1 MINALHCRGDADQ
14 NLQYLIL
21 DLAKLVSGNEL
32 AHAAVKWS
40 CYWDRPGGLQYLPGE
55 VIVRDGCLVL
65 RFVPGGD
72 ATPSETRPLP
82 LDSFGW
88 FTRSTQPV
96 EFFGNDLELMR
107 NHYREGSAVIQGW
120 PVLED

>member
-40 CYWDRPGGLQYLPGE
+40 FYWDRPGGLQYLPGE
-55 VIVRDGCLVL
+55 VIVRDGC
-65 RFVPGGD
+65 R
-72 ATPSETRPLP
+72 
-82 LDSFGW
+82 SF
-88 FTRSTQPV
+88 S
-96 EFFGNDLELMR
+96 
-107 NHYREGSAVIQGW
+107 SAQA
-120 PVLED
+120 